1 MEQLFK
7 VRRIISRESFF
18 QRPDS
23 GMPTAP
29 QIPKKSQHAKAPVHP
44 KYRTSEIMSTP
55 RKDSGSIEKENLP

>member
-1 MEQLFK
+1 
-7 VRRIISRESFF
+7 
-18 QRPDS
+18 
-23 GMPTAP
+23 MPTAP